1 MNLISW
7 LIVGAIAGW
16 LAGQVMRGRGFGC
29 IGNVG
34 IGLVGAVI
42 GGYVFGALNIELAGG
57 WINEVVTALV
67 GAIILLG
74 IANVLGGGSRR

>member
-1 MNLISW
+1 VNLISW